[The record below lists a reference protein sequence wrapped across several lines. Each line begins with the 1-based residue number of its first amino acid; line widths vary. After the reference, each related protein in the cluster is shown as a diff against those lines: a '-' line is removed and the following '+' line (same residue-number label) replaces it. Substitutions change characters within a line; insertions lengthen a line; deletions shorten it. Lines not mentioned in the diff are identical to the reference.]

1 MVEEKMKI
9 LKMLEEG
16 KITADEAVNLLNS
29 LDGKITNKNKTH
41 ESRDN
46 QQQKKTES
54 YSMDIDK
61 KIEALSKDLAPKIE
75 KAAKTVI
82 DKANSF
88 ADKISKSLSSS
99 TSSSQKK
106 VLNFEMYVV
115 KGDNSQLRLKCKN
128 GKIHIKGY
136 NGDKITAKIEYNNN
150 ENSRIELLRVD
161 NTYYLNYDEAYFTN
175 VAIEAF
181 VPEFLFSKIYLETTN
196 SSVFVDGLTG
206 DEIDIAV
213 NNGPIELK
221 NISAKNVKLETTNG
235 NIHLENIT
243 GRLLH
248 AESSNGF
255 IDIKLSDVTNMNLIT
270 SNGEIIIDSSI
281 RELKESNTYEWKAE
295 TSNATIKV
303 NTLKGFDIAYDI
315 KALTSLNEIQINMAN
330 IDFIENEKSY
340 IKAITN
346 NYHTALKKVNI
357 NLETSNAP
365 ITLF

>member
-1 MVEEKMKI
+1 
-9 LKMLEEG
+9 
-16 KITADEAVNLLNS
+16 
-29 LDGKITNKNKTH
+29 
-41 ESRDN
+41 
-46 QQQKKTES
+46 
-54 YSMDIDK
+54 
-61 KIEALSKDLAPKIE
+61 
-75 KAAKTVI
+75 
-82 DKANSF
+82 
-88 ADKISKSLSSS
+88 
-99 TSSSQKK
+99 
-106 VLNFEMYVV
+106 
-115 KGDNSQLRLKCKN
+115 
-128 GKIHIKGY
+128 
-136 NGDKITAKIEYNNN
+136 
-150 ENSRIELLRVD
+150 
-161 NTYYLNYDEAYFTN
+161 
-175 VAIEAF
+175 
-181 VPEFLFSKIYLETTN
+181 
-196 SSVFVDGLTG
+196 
-206 DEIDIAV
+206 
-213 NNGPIELK
+213 
-221 NISAKNVKLETTNG
+221 NG